1 MDKKILI
8 AIPLCLIGFHGTSQV
23 TAQVTCQQM
32 SVPPVCQ
39 PGGRININNRSKTV
53 APPNLCAAPGETIEV
68 NVTPTGTTA
77 SIVAKSGSWPN
88 EVDRPSFSITAPGA
102 GDYDYEVIFED
113 GSCIDPRIKV
123 RN

>member
-77 SIVAKSGSWPN
+77 SIIGKSGGWP
-88 EVDRPSFSITAPGA
+88 DAGGPSFTITAPGE
-102 GDYDYEVIFED
+102 GDYDYKVIFED